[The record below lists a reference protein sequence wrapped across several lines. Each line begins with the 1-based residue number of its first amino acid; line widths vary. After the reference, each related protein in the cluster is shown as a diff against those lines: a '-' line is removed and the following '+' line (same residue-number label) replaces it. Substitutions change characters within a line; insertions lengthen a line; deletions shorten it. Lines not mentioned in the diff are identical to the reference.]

1 MLTTLLD
8 AAAELPALAVF
19 AVAAV
24 LLVIESGTLAGMAL
38 PGTTLLVALG
48 LWAHLVPDALPAA
61 LTVAAAATVTGAH
74 LAWWRGRTGSS
85 RVPCAVV
92 RAHAEQ
98 ARRWLSGRGPV
109 ATAALLACGHWAAA
123 ARVIMPRVAGG
134 AGVPYRIAGP
144 ALAVSG
150 SAWAMTLV
158 LLGNRV
164 GPHVLTH
171 AAWVPVV
178 VVVLLIGTLAV
189 RARRAARRKE
199 ADEDPR
205 NPRTS
210 RPRLGYIQTP
220 TRGEVPRVGV

>member
-1 MLTTLLD
+1 
-8 AAAELPALAVF
+8 
-19 AVAAV
+19 VA
-24 LLVIESGTLAGMAL
+24 
-38 PGTTLLVALG
+38 
-48 LWAHLVPDALPAA
+48 
-61 LTVAAAATVTGAH
+61 
-74 LAWWRGRTGSS
+74 
-85 RVPCAVV
+85 V
-92 RAHAEQ
+92 RA
-98 ARRWLSGRGPV
+98 RGPV

-123 ARVIMPRVAGG
+123 ARAIMPRVAGG